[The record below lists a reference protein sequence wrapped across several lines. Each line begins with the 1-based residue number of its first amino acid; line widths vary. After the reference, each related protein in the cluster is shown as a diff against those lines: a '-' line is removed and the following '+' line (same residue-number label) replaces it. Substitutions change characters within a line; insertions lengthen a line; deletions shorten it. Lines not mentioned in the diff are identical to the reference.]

1 MKKTKKFSIILILT
15 LILPIFGS
23 AKTIDKNPINNY
35 VEFCRYDV
43 GELSSTD
50 TKDYIV
56 IVAYDEKD
64 KENIFDGLTDKER
77 DEFLGNK
84 TKEIF
89 EYISKGENEK
99 IEKMKIDNPKLSII
113 IQKKDVNKYSNFI
126 ENNTLCSQDYK
137 LKTNDLTPY
146 SYDTDTFVSNKYF
159 RVSNDSGLAYAD
171 CLAEV
176 RVDRDLI
183 NREVTIVGIDVSIL
197 RGSGKFA
204 FNPTY
209 NGNNTARLGWGYIG
223 SDGYGYGHID
233 FKAHF
238 NKTVDMF

>member
-1 MKKTKKFSIILILT
+1 MKKAKKFLIILILI
-15 LILPIFGS
+15 LILPIFGN
-23 AKTIDKNPINNY
+23 AKTIDKSSINNDI
-35 VEFCRYDV
+35 EFCRYDV
-43 GELSSTD
+43 GNLSSTN

-64 KENIFDGLTDKER
+64 KENIFNGLTDKEK
-77 DEFLGNK
+77 DEFLENK

-89 EYISKGENEK
+89 EYISKGEHEK

-113 IQKKDVNKYSNFI
+113 IQKKNINKYSDYI
-126 ENNTLCSQDYK
+126 DNNIFYSQDYK
-137 LKTNDLTPY
+137 VKSNDVKPY
-146 SYDTDTFVSNKYF
+146 SNDTDTFVSNKYF

-183 NREVTIVGIDVSIL
+183 NREVTIVGIDVTIL
-197 RGSGKFA
+197 RGRGRFA

-209 NGNNTARLGWGYIG
+209 NGNNTARLGWSYIG
-223 SDGYGYGHID
+223 ADGYGYGHID
-233 FKAHF
+233 FIAHF
-238 NKTVDMF
+238 NTTVDMF